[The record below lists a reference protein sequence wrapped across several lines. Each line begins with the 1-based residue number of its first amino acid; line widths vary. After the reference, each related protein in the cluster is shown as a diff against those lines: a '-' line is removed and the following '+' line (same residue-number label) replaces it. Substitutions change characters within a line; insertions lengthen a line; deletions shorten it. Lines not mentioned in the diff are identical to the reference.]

1 MMESNG
7 KRGIATAATA
17 TRNVD
22 KTDTT
27 DKLKRGWNWEYV
39 FSEKVMPD
47 GRRMTLVVEYML
59 HHRASETDVIIS
71 GYPGAHAYEDAAV
84 EAIGDAFRD
93 FVWAAREEG
102 VAWQE
107 VRHRH
112 YLTGWLIDAPIDSEI
127 VKALAAALAAINRV
141 TVEMKLAAV

>member
-1 MMESNG
+1 MKMIIVDNAAVARCADK
-7 KRGIATAATA
+7 KRTAS
-17 TRNVD
+17 
-22 KTDTT
+22 
-27 DKLKRGWNWEYV
+27 KLKRGWCWEYA
-39 FSEKVMPD
+39 FTEKVMPD
-47 GRRMTLVVEYML
+47 GTRKTLVVEYMM
-59 HHRASETDVIIS
+59 HHRVSGTDVIIS
-71 GYPGAHAYEDAAV
+71 NYPGGRAYEDAAV

-141 TVEMKLAAV
+141 TVEMKMAEEAQ